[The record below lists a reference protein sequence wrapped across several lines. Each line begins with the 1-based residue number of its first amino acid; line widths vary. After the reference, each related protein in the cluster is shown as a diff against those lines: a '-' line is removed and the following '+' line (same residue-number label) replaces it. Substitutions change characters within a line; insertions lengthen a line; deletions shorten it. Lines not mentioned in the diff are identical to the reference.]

1 MAPIGLRRWL
11 LLIFCFLTCSI
22 MLTWEGNTNI
32 YRKFRSTMLPS
43 KCICNTNLCNQ
54 AFERYII
61 QPKHVTA
68 NTLFDYTPLNTKYV
82 YVYVCIYIYKQNRL
96 FICKS
101 FNFSKFFR
109 SVWYNFLS
117 RAFRSKPSTSR
128 AFDKKLLGVW
138 LSIKKT
144 LLSHYTISQY

>member
-1 MAPIGLRRWL
+1 
-11 LLIFCFLTCSI
+11 
-22 MLTWEGNTNI
+22 
-32 YRKFRSTMLPS
+32 MLPS

-82 YVYVCIYIYKQNRL
+82 YVCVYVYIYVYKQTDFL
-96 FICKS
+96 FVDLLIS
-101 FNFSKFFR
+101 QIFLG

-117 RAFRSKPSTSR
+117 RAFKSRVSISR

-144 LLSHYTISQY
+144 LLNH